1 MKGMAMAKEIGAIG
15 YRECSALTQE
25 GLKDVFESA
34 VRVVISPVYSEKKK
48 K

>member
-1 MKGMAMAKEIGAIG
+1 MAMAKEIGAIG

-25 GLKDVFESA
+25 GLKDLFDSA
-34 VRVVISPVYSEKKK
+34 IRAVINPPNSEKKK